1 MLSPTQHL
9 LHDDGRPGSEPDV
22 VPGSP
27 ADLALSAMAPLRAL
41 ARGLARLRAALIGFA
56 GHCAARQATPA
67 RQSHLGSR

>member
-41 ARGLARLRAALIGFA
+41 ARGLARLRAALTGFA
-56 GHCAARQATPA
+56 GRCATRQATPPRQTHFSA
-67 RQSHLGSR
+67 R

>member
-27 ADLALSAMAPLRAL
+27 ADLALSATPLLRAL

-56 GHCAARQATPA
+56 GRCAARPTTPP
-67 RQSHLGSR
+67 RQTHFSSR